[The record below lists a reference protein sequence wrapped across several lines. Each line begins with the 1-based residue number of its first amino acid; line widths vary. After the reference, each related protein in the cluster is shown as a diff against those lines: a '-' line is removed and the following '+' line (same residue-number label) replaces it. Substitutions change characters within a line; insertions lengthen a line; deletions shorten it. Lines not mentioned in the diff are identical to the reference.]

1 MRLKNHEYIYEM
13 QLERLRRERAM
24 IDLEMQSIEKNLAYC
39 KQEQS
44 ETTQKIQEQ
53 HDTERNKLGLA

>member
-1 MRLKNHEYIYEM
+1 M

-24 IDLEMQSIEKNLAYC
+24 IELEMQSIEKNLAYC

-44 ETTQKIQEQ
+44 ETTKKIQEQ